1 MHNVYVF
8 YFKEVQVDQID
19 TDSAYML
26 FYEREGINYESYLP
40 DVQGKIPDTSDI
52 DAEFETDFRKMCSLS

>member
-1 MHNVYVF
+1 M
-8 YFKEVQVDQID
+8 QVDQID

>member
-1 MHNVYVF
+1 M
-8 YFKEVQVDQID
+8 QVDQID

-26 FYEREGINYESYLP
+26 FYEREGIHNESYLP

>member
-1 MHNVYVF
+1 M
-8 YFKEVQVDQID
+8 QVDQID

-26 FYEREGINYESYLP
+26 FYEREGIHYESYLP